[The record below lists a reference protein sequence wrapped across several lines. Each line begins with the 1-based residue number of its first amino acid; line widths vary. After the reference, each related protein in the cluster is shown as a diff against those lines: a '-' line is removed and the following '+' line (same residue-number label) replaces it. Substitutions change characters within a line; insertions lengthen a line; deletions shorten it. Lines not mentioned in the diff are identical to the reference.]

1 MKFLT
6 VVTVFLLLAANVH
19 SQDIVFNKKTKVY
32 IVRHAEKEGGK
43 DPVLTTA
50 GKQRAGDLLRKLA
63 DKDIQRIYV
72 SEYRR
77 TQMTGDSLRIQLA
90 IDTVHYVADTIGD
103 DLAHRIK
110 EHGDIGKNILVIGHS
125 NTIPF
130 IIRKLGIKGYPKEN
144 IPDNE
149 FDNLFLVTVKKFKT
163 KLVRSKYGALSGVSA
178 SMQPMK

>member
-6 VVTVFLLLAANVH
+6 VITGLFLLSINVY
-19 SQDIVFNKKTKVY
+19 SQDISFNKKTRVY
-32 IVRHAEKEGGK
+32 LVRHAEKEVGK

-50 GKQRAGDLLRKLA
+50 GKQRAGDLMRKLSG
-63 DKDIQRIYV
+63 KNIQRIYV

-77 TQMTGDSLRIQLA
+77 TQLTGDSLRIQSG
-90 IDTVHYVADTIGD
+90 IDTVHYVADTVGD
-103 DLAHRIK
+103 DLLRRIK

-130 IIRKLGIKGYPKEN
+130 IIRKLGMKNYPKEY

-149 FDNLFLVTVKKFKT
+149 FDNLFLVTVKKSNA

-178 SMQPMK
+178 SMQSVK

>member
-6 VVTVFLLLAANVH
+6 VITGLFLLSFTVVG
-19 SQDIVFNKKTKVY
+19 QDIRFNKKTRIYV
-32 IVRHAEKEGGK
+32 IRHAEKEGGK
-43 DPVLTTA
+43 DPVLTVA
-50 GKQRAGDLLRKLA
+50 GRQRSGDLMRKLA
-63 DKDIQRIYV
+63 NKNIHRIYV

-77 TQMTGDSLRIQLA
+77 TQMTGDSLRIQLG

-103 DLAHRIK
+103 DLLRRIK

-130 IIRKLGIKGYPKEN
+130 IIRKFGMKNYPKEY

-149 FDNLFLVTVKKFKT
+149 FDNLFLVTVKKSNA
-163 KLVRSKYGALSGVSA
+163 KLVRFKYGALSGVSA
-178 SMQPMK
+178 AMQPMK

>member
-6 VVTVFLLLAANVH
+6 VITGIFLLSVNVH
-19 SQDIVFNKKTKVY
+19 SQAISFNKKTRVY
-32 IVRHAEKEGGK
+32 LVRHAEKEGGK

-50 GKQRAGDLLRKLA
+50 GKQRAGDLMRKLVN
-63 DKDIQRIYV
+63 KNIQHIYV

-77 TQMTGDSLRIQLA
+77 TQMTGDSLRIQLR

-103 DLAHRIK
+103 DLLRRIK

-130 IIRKLGIKGYPKEN
+130 IIRKLGMKNYSKEN

-149 FDNLFLVTVKKFKT
+149 FDNLFLVTVKKSNA
-163 KLVRSKYGALSGVSA
+163 KLVKFKYGALSGVSA
-178 SMQPMK
+178 AMQPVK